1 MAASSHAAEFPAFLD
16 SYCLGCHD
24 DLAKKGGLD
33 LSSFTDEAAVMRDR
47 AVWRSVYEKIES
59 HQMPPPKEDEQ
70 PADAEREALLGWIM
84 EIASRPDP
92 ALGAVDPGKPP
103 LRRLTRLE
111 YNNAVRDLFGL
122 EVDVFMFTERLPLGD
137 KSYFQPAG
145 GTMPD
150 TIKVPLRE
158 YGQKYPVLCR
168 NLGLPGDNRAE
179 HGYRNRG
186 DAMDFSPL
194 LLEKYLAAAVEIVNA
209 PDLPKRSRVFAEL
222 LGQEFSPTPADGGLG
237 LKPKLLSAFAPDL
250 EVITEAA
257 GNAIP
262 LAEFRRRVAEAHAQG
277 LGGVFDVPK
286 TVANETIAGKGGVI
300 KASSG
305 NRLLTINP
313 NADLWLASFATA
325 RAASAP
331 AILTNKQKGAKT
343 YELTFGIE
351 GDDEGEFVEHFG
363 CCVVGRKGQGGKVRV
378 TAVFTDAT
386 EHRLDLAMAEGEA
399 GTTFVSFSAPPGE
412 GVKKLIVDGSG
423 FSGDYVLLD
432 DLAVIQSGL
441 GFSPSPPQPELGL
454 KPKLL
459 SLSSSP
465 HERLATFAE
474 LACRRPLSENEHGL
488 FRRLFD
494 EARAAGASEADA
506 MRQAVV
512 AILASP
518 AFLYVEANGTP
529 GESGVS
535 PLEDH
540 ELATRLALFLWAST
554 PDAEL
559 LDLAREN
566 RLHEPAVLEA
576 QTRRMLKDP
585 KCRELSESFAVQW
598 LRLDQLSTAK
608 PDRDLYEIF
617 YSGPQGKSTLHGAM
631 LTEALLLFE
640 TVLVEDRSILDFIA
654 ADYTWMNGGL
664 AKLYGIPLG
673 EAVPVV
679 AANAGSDPTREVKTK
694 GDGGQWH
701 RVKLSDANRGGFAGM
716 AAPMVITSLPFRT
729 SPVKRGAWI
738 LETLFNRPP
747 TEPKVA
753 FAIENDTKEA
763 AREMSIREKF
773 ELHRSKAA
781 CYSCHIRL
789 DPPGFALER
798 FNPIGQWNDTAD
810 ATGEWSGQPFEGPAG
825 FKSLIAAEPH
835 EFTRGFI
842 EHLLGYALGRELE
855 VYDMP
860 EVARIQEAASAD
872 GWKFSRV
879 VVEIAKSYP
888 FTHVRR

>member
-1 MAASSHAAEFPAFLD
+1 
-16 SYCLGCHD
+16 
-24 DLAKKGGLD
+24 
-33 LSSFTDEAAVMRDR
+33 MRDR

-70 PADAEREALLGWIM
+70 PTDAEREALLSWIM

-92 ALGAVDPGKPP
+92 ELGTADPGKPP

-209 PDLPKRSRVFAEL
+209 TELPKRSRVFAEL
-222 LGQEFSPTPADGGLG
+222 LGEEFNPTPADGGPG
-237 LKPKLLSAFAPDL
+237 LKPKLLSSFAPDL
-250 EVITEAA
+250 DAIPEAA
-257 GNAIP
+257 GNAMP

-277 LGGVFDVPK
+277 RGGVFDVPK
-286 TVANETIAGKGGVI
+286 AVANETIAGKGGVI
-300 KASSG
+300 KASCG
-305 NRLLTINP
+305 HRLLTINP
-313 NADLWLASFATA
+313 NTDLWLASFATA

-351 GDDEGEFVEHFG
+351 GNEGDEVIEDFG
-363 CCVVGRKGQGGKVRV
+363 CCVTGRKGQSGTVKV

-386 EHRLDLAMAEGEA
+386 EHGLDLTMAEGEA
-399 GTTFVSFSAPPGE
+399 GTTFVSFSATPGE

-432 DLAVIQSGL
+432 DLAVIHSGL
-441 GFSPSPPQPELGL
+441 GFSPSPPQPEIGL
-454 KPKLL
+454 KPKPL

-474 LACRRPLSENEHGL
+474 LACRRPLSENEHAI
-488 FRRLFD
+488 FRKLFD
-494 EARAAGASEADA
+494 
-506 MRQAVV
+506 
-512 AILASP
+512 
-518 AFLYVEANGTP
+518 EANGTP

-566 RLHEPAVLEA
+566 RLHEHAVLEA

-654 ADYTWMNGGL
+654 ADYTWLNGGL
-664 AKLYGIPLG
+664 ARLYGIPLG
-673 EAVPVV
+673 DAVPVV
-679 AANAGSDPTREVKTK
+679 AANAGNDPTREVKTK
-694 GDGGQWH
+694 GDGSH
-701 RVKLSDANRGGFAGM
+701 L
-716 AAPMVITSLPFRT
+716 
-729 SPVKRGAWI
+729 
-738 LETLFNRPP
+738 
-747 TEPKVA
+747 A
-753 FAIENDTKEA
+753 FAPGEA
-763 AREMSIREKF
+763 ALGSLYVSVLNQF
-773 ELHRSKAA
+773 GLADKAF
-781 CYSCHIRL
+781 
-789 DPPGFALER
+789 GK
-798 FNPIGQWNDTAD
+798 
-810 ATGEWSGQPFEGPAG
+810 ATGPL
-825 FKSLIAAEPH
+825 K
-835 EFTRGFI
+835 R
-842 EHLLGYALGRELE
+842 LE
-855 VYDMP
+855 
-860 EVARIQEAASAD
+860 I
-872 GWKFSRV
+872 G
-879 VVEIAKSYP
+879 
-888 FTHVRR
+888 